1 MHVVN
6 SVEHH
11 IPHTLM
17 IVFMLSLPKRFDT
30 LHIISRAAMPS
41 SNSKLSC
48 DADMD
53 IVLVSEYSVGIL
65 TPSPLKFNNLDTVIL
80 KFGGGSGVFSRV
92 QFIVAPCGGR
102 VSIPSKQKFL
112 PMV

>member
-1 MHVVN
+1 MHSN
-6 SVEHH
+6 TVEHH

-30 LHIISRAAMPS
+30 LHIISRAAVPS

-53 IVLVSEYSVGIL
+53 IVLVSECSMTL
-65 TPSPLKFNNLDTVIL
+65 SSLKFDMVIL
-80 KFGGGSGVFSRV
+80 NFGGGTGVFSRV
-92 QFIVAPCGGR
+92 QFIVAPSGGR
-102 VSIPSKQKFL
+102 VSFPSKQKFL
-112 PMV
+112 PMG

>member
-30 LHIISRAAMPS
+30 LHIISRAAVPS

-65 TPSPLKFNNLDTVIL
+65 IPSSLKFNLDMAIL
-80 KFGGGSGVFSRV
+80 KFGGGTGVFSRV

-102 VSIPSKQKFL
+102 VSFSSKQKFL